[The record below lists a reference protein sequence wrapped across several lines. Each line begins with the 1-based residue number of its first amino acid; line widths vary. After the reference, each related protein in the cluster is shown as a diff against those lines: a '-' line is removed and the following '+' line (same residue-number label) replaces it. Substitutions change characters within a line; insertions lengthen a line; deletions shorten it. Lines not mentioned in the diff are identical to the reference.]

1 MKIIAPFEL
10 TGAMLTS
17 STVPE
22 NDHAE
27 WAAGTAYSVG
37 QKVIRLTTHKAYEA
51 LTASTGKVPEDS
63 PTDWLDL
70 GATNRWA
77 MFDQKVG
84 TSTTATTSMTY
95 VFAVGQ
101 IVQAIGFMDLAN
113 VTSIN
118 VTVTDSVDGVVYNTT
133 KVLPSIITASNWWHY
148 FFDPIQRRTVL
159 YFTDLPS
166 YRNAAISITITGD
179 SGATIGCGVCMI
191 GRYYE
196 FADAVRIGASI
207 GIQDYSRKEVDDWGN
222 YEIIERAFA
231 KRANWDLWVD
241 RPRMDLLFTTLASL
255 RAKPALYIGGEIED
269 ATAVYGFP
277 KDWGVV
283 IEYPFYVQCSIDL
296 EGLI

>member
-22 NDHAE
+22 NDYAE

-37 QKVIRLTTHKAYEA
+37 QKVIRLTTHKNYEA
-51 LTASTGKVPEDS
+51 LTASTGKIPENN

-70 GATNRWA
+70 GATNRWKA
-77 MFDQKVG
+77 FDQKVG
-84 TSTTATTSMTY
+84 TSTTATTSITY
-95 VFAVGQ
+95 VFSIGQ
-101 IVQAIGFMDLAN
+101 IVQAIGFMDLSN

-133 KVLPSIITASNWWHY
+133 KDLPSIITAPNWWRY
-148 FFDPIQRRTVL
+148 FFDPFNRRTVL

-166 YRNAAISITITGD
+166 YSTASVSITITGD

-191 GRYYE
+191 GRYYD
-196 FADAVRIGASI
+196 FADAVRIGASM
-207 GIQDYSRKEVDDWGN
+207 GIQDYSRKEADEWGN
-222 YEIIERAFA
+222 YEIVERAFA

-241 RPRMDLLFTTLASL
+241 RPRMDLLFRTLASL

-277 KDWGVV
+277 KDWDIV

>member
-1 MKIIAPFEL
+1 MKIIAPFDL
-10 TGAMLTS
+10 TGTLLTS

-22 NDHAE
+22 NDYAE

-37 QKVIRLTTHKAYEA
+37 QKVIRLTTHRAYEA
-51 LTASTGKVPEDS
+51 LASTTGDTPETS
-63 PTDWLDL
+63 PTKWLDL
-70 GATNRWA
+70 GATNRWK

-84 TSTTATTSMTY
+84 TKTTATTSMTY

-101 IVQAIGFMDLAN
+101 IVQAIGFMELSN
-113 VTSIN
+113 VSSIN
-118 VTVTDSVDGVVYNTT
+118 VTVTDSVDGEVYNTT
-133 KVLPSIITASNWWHY
+133 KLLPSIITASNWWRY
-148 FFDPIQRRTVL
+148 FFDPIQRRTVA

-166 YRNAAISITITGD
+166 YRNASISITITGD
-179 SGATIGCGVCMI
+179 SGAAIGCGVCMI

-196 FADAVRIGASI
+196 FADAVRIGASM

-241 RPRMDLLFTTLASL
+241 RSRMDLLFTTLASL

-269 ATAVYGFP
+269 ATAVYGFT
-277 KDWGVV
+277 KDWGIV